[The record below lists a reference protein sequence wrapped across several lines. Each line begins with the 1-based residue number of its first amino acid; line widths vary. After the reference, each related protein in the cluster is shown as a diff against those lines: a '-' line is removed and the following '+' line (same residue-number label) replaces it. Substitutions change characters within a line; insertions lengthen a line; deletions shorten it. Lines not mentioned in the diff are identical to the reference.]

1 MEKIKVS
8 ELEGDALHWAKA
20 KAEGVAF
27 LTDSK
32 RSTDW
37 ADIAEQE
44 DIGVHPAYSSG
55 WQATYEKDSNL
66 ISTWGE
72 TPFKALARCFI
83 AKKLG
88 FVIEIPA
95 TYINN

>member
-8 ELEGDALHWAKA
+8 ELDGDALHWAKA
-20 KAEGVAF
+20 KAEGLVF
-27 LTDSK
+27 LTDAS
-32 RSTDW
+32 RSTAW
-37 ADIAEQE
+37 ADMAEQE
-44 DIGVHPAYSSG
+44 NIGVSPAYSSG
-55 WQATYEKDSNL
+55 WQATYEKGSDL

-72 TPFKALARCFI
+72 TPFKATARCFI

-95 TYINN
+95 TYVQ